1 MPHDS
6 KASRTVLKLL
16 RSAFTLATLLLVLGG
31 AVMVG
36 AQVVALVLGRGDW
49 LERVPE
55 VVGPPTLISASVA
68 GLLAFVLSYRRAEP
82 VDEDSVA
89 QDGASQAA

>member
-1 MPHDS
+1 MTRFL
-6 KASRTVLKLL
+6 RTL
-16 RSAFTLATLLLVLGG
+16 FTLATLLLVLGG

-49 LERVPE
+49 LAQVPE

-68 GLLAFVLSYRRAEP
+68 GLLAFVLSYVKSQPAESLT
-82 VDEDSVA
+82 E
-89 QDGASQAA
+89 DGASQAA